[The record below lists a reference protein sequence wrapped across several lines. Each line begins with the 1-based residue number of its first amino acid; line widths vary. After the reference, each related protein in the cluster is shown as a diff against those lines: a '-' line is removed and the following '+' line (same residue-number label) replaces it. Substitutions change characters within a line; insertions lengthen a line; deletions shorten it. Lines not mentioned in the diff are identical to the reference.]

1 MMPLCIG
8 KSNCEEESVMHQVPR
23 RTIPRPA
30 VFIAVVAAVL
40 FVTSRHAPAGAGE
53 PQSAWKAGVV
63 TVVTTPEQSMWM
75 AGYAARTKPSE
86 GKVHDLHAKALA
98 LEDTR
103 GTRFVIVTVD
113 LIGFPR
119 EFRDAVE
126 KEVATRYGLRPEALL
141 LNASHTHC
149 GPEIRAWRATQAW
162 DLPPEQIEL
171 GKKYSDALQVKIIDL
186 VGRALQDL
194 APAQLSYVH
203 GRAAV
208 AMNRRSAI
216 GRGYTIAPNADG
228 PVDHDVP
235 VLLVATPDG
244 KTTRAILFGYAC
256 HNTTLDSYQFCGDYA
271 GFAQQYVEEAHPGAV
286 ALFMIGCGGDQNP
299 TPRRTL
305 EWAKQHGRALAN
317 GVEQAL
323 VAQSRLV
330 RGPLKLALGE
340 ATLELS
346 PPPSVEELKR
356 QAASRNKY
364 ERRHA
369 EELLSELEK
378 TGRTRSTYPYLVQVA
393 QFGDDL
399 TMVGLAGEVVVDY
412 SLRLKA
418 ELAGPVSQA
427 SSLRSEG
434 GTPSTRAPALW
445 VAGYCNEVFG
455 YVPSERVLQEG
466 GYEARDSILYYD
478 ITVTP
483 FMPSVEKLI
492 VDKVHELVRKV
503 RAE

>member
-1 MMPLCIG
+1 MG
-8 KSNCEEESVMHQVPR
+8 S
-23 RTIPRPA
+23 
-30 VFIAVVAAVL
+30 AA
-40 FVTSRHAPAGAGE
+40 AAANE
-53 PQSAWKAGVV
+53 PQVTWKAGLA

-86 GKVHDLHAKALA
+86 GKVHDLKAKALA
-98 LEDTR
+98 LEDTQ

-119 EFRDAVE
+119 EFRDSVE
-126 KEVATRYGLRPEALL
+126 KEVGTHYGLRPRGLL
-141 LNASHTHC
+141 LNASHTHS

-171 GKKYSDALQVKIIDL
+171 GRKYAEALQVKIVDL
-186 VGRALQDL
+186 VGRALKDL

-203 GRAAV
+203 GRAGV
-208 AMNRRSAI
+208 AMNRRLLTE
-216 GRGYTIAPNADG
+216 RGYTISPNADG

-235 VLLVATPDG
+235 VLRVTTPDG

-256 HNTTLDSYQFCGDYA
+256 HNTTLDFYQFCGDYA
-271 GFAQQYVEEAHPGAV
+271 GFAQQYVEETHPGAV
-286 ALFMIGCGGDQNP
+286 ALFVAGCGADQNP

-305 EWAKQHGRALAN
+305 EWAKQHGRAVAN

-323 VAQSRLV
+323 VSKPRSV

-340 ATLELS
+340 ATLELAA
-346 PPPSVEELKR
+346 PPSVEELKK
-356 QAASRNKY
+356 QASSANKY
-364 ERRHA
+364 EKRHA
-369 EELLSELEK
+369 EDLLKDLEA
-378 TGRTRSTYPYLVQVA
+378 GRTRSTYPYLVQVA

-418 ELAGPVSQA
+418 ELGGPVSQA
-427 SSLRSEG
+427 SSLRFEG
-434 GTPSTRAPALW
+434 GTPSTRGPAVW

-455 YVPSERVLQEG
+455 YVPSQRVLLEG

-483 FMPSVEKLI
+483 FAPSVEKLI
-492 VDKVHELVRKV
+492 VDKVHELVRQK
-503 RAE
+503 

>member
-1 MMPLCIG
+1 
-8 KSNCEEESVMHQVPR
+8 MHQLSR
-23 RTIPRPA
+23 RILPKSTALA
-30 VFIAVVAAVL
+30 VVVAAVL
-40 FVTSRHAPAGAGE
+40 LVMSRCVPAQAGGT
-53 PQSAWKAGVV
+53 QGVWKAGVA

-98 LEDTR
+98 LEDAR

-126 KEVATRYGLRPEALL
+126 KEVGARYGLRPEALL

-149 GPEIRAWRATQAW
+149 GPEVRAWRATQAW

-171 GKKYSDALQVKIIDL
+171 GKKYSDALQVKIVDL

-194 APAQLSYVH
+194 APAQLSYLH
-203 GRAAV
+203 GRAAI
-208 AMNRRSAI
+208 AMNRRSAT
-216 GRGYTIAPNADG
+216 GRGYTIAPNPDG

-235 VLLVATPDG
+235 VLLVTTPDG

-256 HNTTLDSYQFCGDYA
+256 HNTTLDFYQFCGDYA
-271 GFAQQYVEEAHPGAV
+271 GFAQQYVEETHPGAV

-323 VAQSRLV
+323 VAQSRPV

-346 PPPSVEELKR
+346 PPPSVEELKQ
-356 QAASRNKY
+356 QAASSNKY

-369 EELLSELEK
+369 EQLLDELEK

-418 ELAGPVSQA
+418 ELAGSA
-427 SSLRSEG
+427 AAAWKS
-434 GTPSTRAPALW
+434 PALW

-483 FMPSVEKLI
+483 FEPSVEKLI
-492 VDKVHELVRKV
+492 VDKVHELVQQV
-503 RAE
+503 RAR